1 MNNEILEISSR
12 AGCENGLR
20 DSLGFCCLL
29 DPAAN
34 PRTLRSVH
42 PQLSRK
48 WRGKIKCFLLS
59 FSPSN
64 TLPVLRRPINTIAK
78 CTLTE
83 V

>member
-29 DPAAN
+29 DSASN

-59 FSPSN
+59 LS
-64 TLPVLRRPINTIAK
+64 LPVPQSLFYDV
-78 CTLTE
+78 L
-83 V
+83 